1 MDITNTMAQLEA
13 AVANQLA
20 LSGSDESVEAA
31 AEALLAALEPA
42 LRAAVVDLAEQ
53 AAVELNAQLP
63 GHRIDVVIAEGEPSL
78 KASLDDSNEVPVD
91 DDYEARISLRLPGKL
106 KELIEESAVDT
117 GDSVNSWVVKAVSSN
132 VRVRKRS
139 SGTRIT
145 GTLDT

>member
-1 MDITNTMAQLEA
+1 MAQLEA

-63 GHRIDVVIAEGEPSL
+63 GHRIDVVIAEGGAKPQ
-78 KASLDDSNEVPVD
+78 
-91 DDYEARISLRLPGKL
+91 G
-106 KELIEESAVDT
+106 
-117 GDSVNSWVVKAVSSN
+117 VS
-132 VRVRKRS
+132 R
-139 SGTRIT
+139 
-145 GTLDT
+145 